1 MQLRC
6 YSCHTPFTVGRA
18 FVNQSLNIMQEDKLV
33 HFDFR
38 CPKCKK
44 ATRVSK
50 EQLLHS
56 APGWEYEPTEKPEEK
71 EKPEVKKET
80 KTKPTVK
87 TKTTPKP
94 KDTTKAKAKTSSK
107 PKPKKN

>member
-18 FVNQSLNIMQEDKLV
+18 FVHQSLNIMEEDQLV

-44 ATRVSK
+44 ATRVSR
-50 EQLLHS
+50 EQLLHA
-56 APGWEYEPTEKPEEK
+56 APGWTYEPTEKPEEK

-80 KTKPTVK
+80 K
-87 TKTTPKP
+87 PKAAP
-94 KDTTKAKAKTSSK
+94 KAKTAAKSK
-107 PKPKKN
+107 AKKKD